1 MKIAF
6 ITPELHPLVRTTQ
19 LAELT
24 HSLSRA
30 LAHGGSEV
38 HVFLPWTD
46 GLQLDHLE
54 NQVESGS
61 VTVKDGVGPVTFTLL
76 SGTVGNVRVHLFEN
90 EPFFGSRNPY
100 GGNEGPYPD
109 NWRRFSLFARAALE
123 ALVPLKLSPDI
134 LHCMDWTT
142 GMLPVI
148 HELEYVAKRRDH
160 PATKAGTYF
169 QIQNLASQGVFE
181 REVLPQMA
189 LPHRIFTAVDGIEL
203 GGKVNFLKAGAEF
216 GTILGTHSPGHAERI
231 QEQDRG
237 YGLEET
243 FRRRHKELVGVTNGI
258 DYHAWDPSNDPL
270 LAQSYSAKDKTL
282 NGKKKCKA
290 ALQSALN
297 LDKGPRTPLAAMIGR
312 FDSDSGFDLLAE
324 MLTPILERN
333 VEVVL
338 MGAGRPDI
346 QERLKTMETTFVGRC
361 RVIDGYQLNTAH
373 ALMGGADMLLLP
385 SHYSPG
391 NALCAIG
398 MRYGVVPIIYAGS
411 GLEDYVVD
419 LNANP
424 RGGTGILFERYT
436 GDGLLEGID
445 AARKQYKNATGWKQI
460 VSRCLRQDFSWQ
472 ATAGEYLKAY
482 RRVKRRVR
490 PRQQKS
496 A

>member
-19 LAELT
+19 LAELA

-30 LAHGGSEV
+30 LAQAGSEV

-46 GLQLDHLE
+46 GLQLDDLE
-54 NQVESGS
+54 DQSEDGTLTVEDGVGKVEFGILSGS
-61 VTVKDGVGPVTFTLL
+61 VGD
-76 SGTVGNVRVHLFEN
+76 VRVHLLEN

-100 GGNEGPYPD
+100 GDSDGPYAD
-109 NWRRFSLFARAALE
+109 NWRRYSMFSRAVLE
-123 ALVPLKLSPDI
+123 ALIPLKLSPDI
-134 LHCMDWTT
+134 IHCMDWTS

-148 HELEYVAKRRDH
+148 HELEFVAKNLDH

-181 REVLPQMA
+181 REILPQMK
-189 LPHRIFTAVDGIEL
+189 LPHRIFTGVGGIEL

-216 GTILGTHSPGHAERI
+216 GTVLGTHSPGHALRI

-237 YGLEET
+237 YGLEEA
-243 FRRRHKELVGVTNGI
+243 FRRRAKELVGITNGI

-270 LAQSYSAKDKTL
+270 LAQAYSATDKTL
-282 NGKKKCKA
+282 NGKKKCKT

-333 VEVVL
+333 IEVVL

-346 QERLKTMETTFVGRC
+346 HERLKTMETTFVGRC
-361 RVIDGYQLNTAH
+361 RVIEGYQLNTAH
-373 ALMGGADMLLLP
+373 AIMGGADMLLLP

-391 NALCAIG
+391 SSLCAIG
-398 MRYGVVPIIYAGS
+398 MRYGVVPVIYSRS
-411 GLEDYVVD
+411 GLEDYVID
-419 LNANP
+419 LNENP
-424 RGGTGILFERYT
+424 RGGTGFYFERYT

-445 AARKQYKNATGWKQI
+445 TARKLYTNATGWKQV

-472 ATAGEYLKAY
+472 ATAQEYLKAY

-490 PRQQKS
+490 PRQKS